1 MAELTHILFHIN
13 SALSLKGTLTV
24 ALAGV
29 LMGLFVDIT
38 YQITHTHVQTDPFF
52 HASLPVAS
60 LLCAVVIWSASGI
73 GVLCLTAVTA
83 MYGLFVGKM
92 NRSRVKDARIFLVWA
107 IACGTLCGEEKFMI
121 AAMLCGIIFFI
132 FLFFRLIDNMA
143 YLLAV
148 RGERPHRMQAQA
160 AVFDL
165 FGKKARLI
173 TGVTDGSTYEIVYK
187 ISSGALRKFERQKV
201 DLAGVI
207 HSTPGVQTVSIGKE
221 EQHDEW

>member
-13 SALSLKGTLTV
+13 SALSLKGALIV

-60 LLCAVVIWSASGI
+60 LLCAVVIWTASGI
-73 GVLCLTAVTA
+73 GVLCLAAVTA

-92 NRSRVKDARIFLVWA
+92 NRVRVKDARIFLVWA
-107 IACGTLCGEEKFMI
+107 IACGVLCGEEKFMI
-121 AAMLCGIIFFI
+121 AAMMSGMIFFL
-132 FLFFRLIDNMA
+132 FLFYRLIDNMA

-148 RGERPHRMQAQA
+148 RGESAYRMEAQA
-160 AVFDL
+160 AVFEL

-173 TGVTDGSTYEIVYK
+173 TSETDNDSYGIVYK
-187 ISSGALRKFERQKV
+187 ISSGVLRRLERQRI
-201 DLAGVI
+201 DPAGVI
-207 HSTPGVQTVSIGKE
+207 RSTPGVQTVSIGKE
-221 EQHDEW
+221 EQNDEW